1 MGVNKFSWVKE
12 RCDSPYLAGSSC
24 ESVIGFDVSL
34 KYVQLQL
41 SGR

>member
-1 MGVNKFSWVKE
+1 MGVDKFSWVTE
-12 RCDSPYLAGSSC
+12 RCDFPYLAGSPF